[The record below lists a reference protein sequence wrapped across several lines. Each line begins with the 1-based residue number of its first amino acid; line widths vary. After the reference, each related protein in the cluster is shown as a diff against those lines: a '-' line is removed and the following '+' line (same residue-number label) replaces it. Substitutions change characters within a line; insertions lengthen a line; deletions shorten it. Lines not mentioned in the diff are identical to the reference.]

1 MTRVGTWLRYVA
13 VGVAVLAPVTVQ
25 AQDWWQ
31 GIWAFDPEW
40 CAAADQ
46 IGSVTPA
53 PIAITVTE
61 VLGYENSCAITHA
74 TALDGVAAAHLQL
87 RCQSEGDTYD
97 EERLVMRTDETG
109 LAIWI
114 WFGSSDPVLFQRCE

>member
-1 MTRVGTWLRYVA
+1 VR
-13 VGVAVLAPVTVQ
+13 LALVFALMLPQAGQ

-31 GIWAFDPEW
+31 GNWAFDPTW
-40 CAAADQ
+40 CAQADK

-53 PIAITVTE
+53 PIAITQDE
-61 VLGYENSCAITHA
+61 VVGYENTCSITRA
-74 TALDGVAAAHLQL
+74 TSMDGVGAMHLQL

-97 EERLVMRTDETG
+97 EERLLMRTDETG